1 LPASNKLNVGVN
13 MLEMSKL
20 KYLAFL
26 LSSIIFIGCSD
37 KQDLINSEKYFKQE
51 MSIFIWATISLV
63 GGNFGQLVIPYYIGA
78 FVDIMNKGEFD

>member
-1 LPASNKLNVGVN
+1 MKEEKPAKPEEEKQVVVNPTKKL
-13 MLEMSKL
+13 M
-20 KYLAFL
+20 
-26 LSSIIFIGCSD
+26 
-37 KQDLINSEKYFKQE
+37 KYFKQE